1 MRGLLGTALRLRG
14 PRPADFG
21 SPVHDAV
28 VVARIGRWL
37 GIAVAVCF
45 VTGLISHNAQS
56 VTGIGLV
63 PWPGWGYR
71 LSQGLHVASGI
82 AAIPLLLGKVFAAY
96 PRLFV
101 SPALPKPNLEGLPVM
116 LERASI
122 GVLVG
127 AAFFELSTGLLNINQ
142 WYVFGFL
149 FVPVHYALA
158 WVMAGALL
166 VHLAVKLPV
175 IRRHLTRAGRAG
187 AGPLPEPV
195 PPHPEPVDG
204 PVFAFRRAPGTEV
217 ERRGFVRGVL
227 AVSGVLALLTIGQ
240 SFTPLSRLAVLA
252 PRQPRQANR
261 QGVPINKTAAM
272 AKVDGLVADG
282 AAGWTL
288 SLTGPTGATR
298 TLTLEELNAMPTS
311 TVRLPIACVEGWS
324 VMASWTGVR
333 VRDLLALVGGTGGWA
348 ARVTS
353 LEQGSS
359 YSVSHLPP
367 AFADHEDTLLATR
380 LNGEVLEVDHGY
392 PARIIAPNRPGVLQ
406 TKWVQ
411 RIDGRLA

>member
-1 MRGLLGTALRLRG
+1 MSLLGTLLRLRG
-14 PRPADFG
+14 PRPSDFG

-37 GIAVAVCF
+37 GITIAVCF

-56 VTGIGLV
+56 ATGIGLV
-63 PWPGWGYR
+63 PWPSWGYR
-71 LSQGLHVASGI
+71 LSQGLHVTSGV

-101 SPALPKPNLEGLPVM
+101 SPALPKPDLDGLPVI
-116 LERASI
+116 LERGSVA
-122 GVLVG
+122 VLVG
-127 AAFFELSTGLLNINQ
+127 AAFFEVSTGLLNIDQ

-175 IRRHLTRAGRAG
+175 IRRHLTRAGRVEAERSE
-187 AGPLPEPV
+187 EP
-195 PPHPEPVDG
+195 
-204 PVFAFRRAPGTEV
+204 ALRQAQGTDV
-217 ERRGFVRGVL
+217 ERRVFVRGVL
-227 AVSGVLALLTIGQ
+227 AVSGVLALLTAGQ
-240 SFTPLSRLAVLA
+240 TLTPLSRLAVLA

-282 AAGWTL
+282 APGWTL
-288 SLTGPTGATR
+288 TLTGPNGATR
-298 TLTLEELNAMPTS
+298 TLTLAELTALPTT
-311 TVRLPIACVEGWS
+311 TVSLPIACVEGWS
-324 VMASWTGVR
+324 VTASWTGVR
-333 VRDLLALVGGTGGWA
+333 VRELLALVGGAGGWA

-353 LEQGSS
+353 LEQGST
-359 YSVSHLPP
+359 YSVSTLPP
-367 AFADHEDTLLATR
+367 AFADHEDTLLATQ

>member
-1 MRGLLGTALRLRG
+1 MSLLGTLLRLRG
-14 PRPADFG
+14 PRPDDFG
-21 SPVHDAV
+21 SPVHDTA

-37 GIAVAVCF
+37 GIAIAICF

-56 VTGIGLV
+56 ATGIGLV
-63 PWPGWGYR
+63 PWPSWGYR
-71 LSQGLHVASGI
+71 LTQGLHVASGI

-101 SPALPKPNLEGLPVM
+101 RPVLPRPSLDGLPVM

-166 VHLAVKLPV
+166 VHVAVKLPI
-175 IRRHLTRAGRAG
+175 IRRHLTRAGQAE
-187 AGPLPEPV
+187 ASLLPEPV
-195 PPHPEPVDG
+195 SPIPEPVDG
-204 PVFAFRRAPGTEV
+204 PVFTLRRARGAEV
-217 ERRGFVRGVL
+217 ERRTFVRGVL
-227 AVSGVLALLTIGQ
+227 TVSGVLGLLTVGQ
-240 SFTPLSRLAVLA
+240 SFTPLSRLALLA
-252 PRQPRQANR
+252 PRQPGQANR

-272 AKVDGLVADG
+272 AKVTSLVAD
-282 AAGWTL
+282 ADTTWTL
-288 SLTGPTGATR
+288 TLTGPTGAVR
-298 TLTLEELNAMPTS
+298 TLTLADLLALPAT

-333 VRDLLALVGGTGGWA
+333 VRDLLALVGGAGGWA

-359 YSVSHLPP
+359 YSVSTLPP

-411 RIDGRLA
+411 RIDGLLP

>member
-1 MRGLLGTALRLRG
+1 MHDTA
-14 PRPADFG
+14 
-21 SPVHDAV
+21 

-37 GIAVAVCF
+37 GIAIAVCF

-56 VTGIGLV
+56 AAGVGLV
-63 PWPGWGYR
+63 PWPSWGYR
-71 LSQGLHVASGI
+71 LTQGLHVGSGI

-101 SPALPKPNLEGLPVM
+101 SPALPRPNLDGLPVI
-116 LERASI
+116 LERASV

-166 VHLAVKLPV
+166 VHLAVKLPI
-175 IRRHLTRAGRAG
+175 IRRHLTRS
-187 AGPLPEPV
+187 PSFPEPD
-195 PPHPEPVDG
+195 EG
-204 PVFAFRRAPGTEV
+204 REAALREAPGTSGRTEL

-227 AVSGVLALLTIGQ
+227 SVSGVLALLTVGQ

-252 PRQPRQANR
+252 PRQPGQANR

-282 AAGWTL
+282 APAWTL
-288 SLTGPTGATR
+288 TLSGPNGAVR
-298 TLTLEELNAMPTS
+298 TLTLAELNALPTT

-333 VRDLLALVGGTGGWA
+333 VRDLLGLVGGAGGWA

-359 YSVSHLPP
+359 YSVSNLPP

>member
-1 MRGLLGTALRLRG
+1 MSGVLARVVRLRG
-14 PRPADFG
+14 PRPSDFG

-28 VVARIGRWL
+28 VVARLGRWL

-45 VTGLISHNAQS
+45 VTGLVSHNAQS
-56 VTGIGLV
+56 ATGVGLS

-71 LSQGLHVASGI
+71 VSQGLHVASGI

-101 SPALPKPNLEGLPVM
+101 RPALPKPDLAGLPVM
-116 LERASI
+116 LERGSVA
-122 GVLVG
+122 VLVG
-127 AAFFELSTGLLNINQ
+127 AAFFELSTGLLNIDQ

-175 IRRHLTRAGRAG
+175 IRRHLTRAGRAE
-187 AGPLPEPV
+187 AEPAACV
-195 PPHPEPVDG
+195 E
-204 PVFAFRRAPGTEV
+204 ATELTQPAAST

-227 AVSGVLALLTIGQ
+227 TVSGVLALLTAGQ
-240 SFTPLSRLAVLA
+240 SVGPLSRLAVLA

-261 QGVPINKTAAM
+261 QGVPVNKTAAM
-272 AKVDGLVADG
+272 AKVDGLLAGG

-288 SLTGPTGATR
+288 TLSGPSGAVR
-298 TLTLEELNAMPTS
+298 TLTLAELTALPTT

-324 VMASWTGVR
+324 VMASWSGVR
-333 VRDLLALVGGTGGWA
+333 VRDLLALVGGTGGWN

-359 YSVSHLPP
+359 YSVSTLPS
-367 AFADHEDTLLATR
+367 AFADHDDTLLATR
-380 LNGEVLEVDHGY
+380 LNGEVLDVDHGF

-411 RIDGRLA
+411 RIEGRLA

>member
-1 MRGLLGTALRLRG
+1 MRSLLGTALRLRG
-14 PRPADFG
+14 PRPTDFA

-37 GIAVAVCF
+37 GLAIAVCF
-45 VTGLISHNAQS
+45 VTGLVSHNAQS
-56 VTGIGLV
+56 ATGVGLV
-63 PWPGWGYR
+63 PWPSWGYR
-71 LSQGLHVASGI
+71 LTQGLHVASGV

-101 SPALPKPNLEGLPVM
+101 SPALPKPDLDGLPVM
-116 LERASI
+116 LERGSVA
-122 GVLVG
+122 VLVG
-127 AAFFELSTGLLNINQ
+127 AAFFELSTGLLNTDQ

-175 IRRHLTRAGRAG
+175 IRRHLTRAGRAEAEPAPTAADQDCPEAVG
-187 AGPLPEPV
+187 GP
-195 PPHPEPVDG
+195 
-204 PVFAFRRAPGTEV
+204 AWS

-227 AVSGVLALLTIGQ
+227 AVSGVLALLTVGQ
-240 SFTPLSRLAVLA
+240 SVTPLSRLAVLA

-272 AKVDGLVADG
+272 AKVDGLVAGG

-288 SLTGPTGATR
+288 TLTGPNGATR
-298 TLTLEELNAMPTS
+298 TLTLAELTAMPTT

-324 VMASWTGVR
+324 VLASWTGVR

-353 LEQGSS
+353 LEQGSP
-359 YSVSHLPP
+359 YSASTLPP
-367 AFADHEDTLLATR
+367 AFADHDDTLLATR
-380 LNGEVLEVDHGY
+380 LNGEILEVDHGY